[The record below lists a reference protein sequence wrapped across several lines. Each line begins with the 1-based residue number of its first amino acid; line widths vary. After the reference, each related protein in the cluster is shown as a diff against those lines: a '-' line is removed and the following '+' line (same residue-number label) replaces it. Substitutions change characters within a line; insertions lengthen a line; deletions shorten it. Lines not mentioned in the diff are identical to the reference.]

1 MVISVLQFGLG
12 NQLFQYAAGRALA
25 DRLRTTL
32 LLDATHFLYLADRNL
47 GLRKLRVRARLLPDW
62 LAKLLTPAGGTA
74 GWKTALK
81 SLGAAGVR
89 TLTDGEQGY
98 DAERLAAR
106 RFCRL
111 EGFWQSERYFA
122 HLRPELTEELEP
134 REALPTRVAEFAQRL
149 AGEESVAVHVR
160 RGDLA
165 SNPHYAATVGT
176 LGPDYY
182 REALERLQE
191 RLGHARVYLFS
202 DDPAW
207 CEQHVPRVFP
217 MEIVS
222 GRVTHSAVED
232 LTVMKRCRHFVI
244 ANSTF
249 GWWGAWLGTQPSKQ
263 VIAPASFFR
272 EPKAWEKDL
281 LPTSWETV
289 EPAFEENDE

>member
-1 MVISVLQFGLG
+1 MVITVLQFGLG

-32 LLDATHFLYLADRNL
+32 LLDTTHFLYLDARALD
-47 GLRKLRVRARLLPDW
+47 LRKLRVRARLLPDW
-62 LAKLLTPAGGTA
+62 LAKLLTPVGGTA

-81 SLGAAGVR
+81 SLCAAGVR
-89 TLTDGEQGY
+89 TLTDGERGY
-98 DAERLAAR
+98 DAPPLAGR
-106 RFCRL
+106 RSCRL
-111 EGFWQSERYFA
+111 EGFWQSERYFS
-122 HLRPELTEELEP
+122 HLRPELIAELEP
-134 REALPTRVAEFAQRL
+134 REALSARVAEFAQRL

-165 SNPHYAATVGT
+165 SNAHYAATIGT

-182 REALERLQE
+182 REALERLRE
-191 RLGHARVYLFS
+191 RLPVARVYLFS

-207 CEQHVPRVFP
+207 CEQHVPKVFP
-217 MEIVS
+217 TETVS
-222 GRVTHSAVED
+222 GRITRSAIED

-249 GWWGAWLGTQPSKQ
+249 GWWAAWLGTHPSKQ

-272 EPKAWEKDL
+272 QPKAWEKDL

-289 EPAFEENDE
+289 EPCFEEVA